1 MSSKA
6 KFLNNR
12 ARVSKVFGTALI
24 ILVLFSSSA
33 WEGRKLISD
42 GLFVAG
48 AFLVGIA
55 TVGRLWCSL
64 YISGYK
70 NNSLITSGPYSLTR
84 NPLYFFSLIGSV
96 GVGLATETLIVPLII
111 LIGFS
116 LYYPHVIREEEK
128 RLENI
133 HGKSFGDYCEE
144 TPGFFPTFSRFTEPD
159 SYIVKPKIFRKRV
172 LNSLWFVWILG
183 VFELVEALHEYGV
196 IPIFIKL
203 Y

>member
-1 MSSKA
+1 MSSKT

-12 ARVSKVFGTALI
+12 SKVSKIFGTSLI
-24 ILVLFSSSA
+24 ILVLFSASA
-33 WEGRKLISD
+33 WEGRRFISD
-42 GLFVAG
+42 GLFVVG

-64 YISGYK
+64 FISGYK
-70 NNSLITSGPYSLTR
+70 NNSLITSGPYSLSR

-96 GVGLATETLIVPLII
+96 GVGLATETIIVPLII

-116 LYYPHVIREEEK
+116 LYYPYVIREEEK

-133 HGKSFGDYCEE
+133 HGKSFGDYCKK
-144 TPGFFPTFSRFTEPD
+144 TPRFFPAFSHVTEPN
-159 SYIVKPKIFRKRV
+159 SYVVKPKIFRRRV

-183 VFELVEALHEYGV
+183 IFELVEALHEYGV
-196 IPIFIKL
+196 VPILIRL